1 METAQRGFG
10 SQSHSKVQLTLVI
23 PFKCDAL
30 RLVLRV
36 RGHRSVPNMIA
47 WDHTGQGR
55 GGCRLGEPEVK
66 VQVEVLSVE
75 SGGIRLREAPILRSL
90 GLGAQRHRRTL
101 TLLRLRALPARRSGK
116 HGQPRDKRN
125 GAQKIFSSQ
134 TSQLPNPKS
143 GPFQFRLFKQ
153 SPNQLCHTDR
163 EVTPLERNSG
173 EAGRLFRT
181 SLPSALGQVFPLGG
195 ALVPVHKTASALI
208 SSNHPSRPKPHT
220 DGLRGSVSADLV

>member
-1 METAQRGFG
+1 MEAAQRGFG

-101 TLLRLRALPARRSGK
+101 TLLRLGALPARRSGK
-116 HGQPRDKRN
+116 HGHPRDKRN

-134 TSQLPNPKS
+134 TSQLPNLKS

-153 SPNQLCHTDR
+153 SHCATLIGKSRPWK
-163 EVTPLERNSG
+163 RNSG

-181 SLPSALGQVFPLGG
+181 RLPSALGQVFPLGG

-208 SSNHPSRPKPHT
+208 
-220 DGLRGSVSADLV
+220 